1 MPVWKYLKYVVHSFC
16 IRNNFWINIFLMA
29 DFFLNQSILD
39 FLLKIS
45 RFAFVLFCMGQAAS
59 GEIILKISLVPIVF
73 LYVYMES
80 TWD

>member
-1 MPVWKYLKYVVHSFC
+1 
-16 IRNNFWINIFLMA
+16 MA
-29 DFFLNQSILD
+29 DFFLNQNILD